1 MGLEEASWNGS
12 ISKLFQKRGK
22 QGLGGRNSSSC
33 YEGNSTSVGME
44 LNQDLGVVG
53 RLEWLMQT
61 DETLAWKSEDDR
73 S

>member
-1 MGLEEASWNGS
+1 MKA
-12 ISKLFQKRGK
+12 
-22 QGLGGRNSSSC
+22 GLGREKLSF
-33 YEGNSTSVGME
+33 YEGNSTSMDME